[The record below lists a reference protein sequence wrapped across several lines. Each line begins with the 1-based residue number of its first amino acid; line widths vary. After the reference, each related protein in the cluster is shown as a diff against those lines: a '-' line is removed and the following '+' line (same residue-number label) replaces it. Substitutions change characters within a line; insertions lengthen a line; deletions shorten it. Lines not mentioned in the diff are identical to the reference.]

1 MSLTADTPAIRA
13 QNAADEVA
21 RAYLPVGMPN
31 PRITATVADP
41 VLEQRFGRLWWIA
54 FVAASGLTVTMIV
67 SLVWLVWQG
76 VGIWGINT
84 TNVWGFAIANYVWWI
99 GIGNAGTLISSMLL
113 LTRQRWR
120 ASISRFAEAMTLF
133 AAAIA
138 GLFPIFHLGRP
149 WFFFWLVPYPNTMD
163 LMPQWRSPLV
173 WDFFAIASYLIFSL
187 LFWYTGALPDFATM
201 RDKAKGR
208 IGRKIYGAFA
218 LGWRGSARHWHH
230 YEAYYRAMAALGV
243 PLVVSVH
250 SVVGMDFAAGVM
262 SGWNETI
269 FPPYFVVGAMFS
281 GFAMVVVLAALIRRG
296 LGLHDLITMN
306 HFDVMARILL
316 VASLI
321 MSISYV
327 TEWFFAWY
335 SGDYSERFVTWF
347 EFQGIYAPFYWTML
361 ACNCLFPL
369 LYAFRAA
376 RRSLPIVIAVAILIN
391 VGMWLERIL
400 IISET
405 LSRGHLPSQW
415 RVYVPTIWDWLLLAG
430 TLGFFAWM
438 FLLFV
443 RLVPAVSIHEVKERT
458 REAEA

>member
-1 MSLTADTPAIRA
+1 MTATATEFHDRR
-13 QNAADEVA
+13 ADEA
-21 RAYLPVGMPN
+21 RETARRYLPTGMRPD
-31 PRITATVADP
+31 RITAAVADP
-41 VLEQRFGRLWWIA
+41 VLERRFGRLWWTAFLVSSTLTLVMIA
-54 FVAASGLTVTMIV
+54 
-67 SLVWLVWQG
+67 SLIWLVREG

-120 ASISRFAEAMTLF
+120 TSISRFAEAMTLF

-149 WFFFWLVPYPNTMD
+149 WLFYWLVPYPDTMD

-187 LFWYTGALPDFATM
+187 LFWYTGALPDLATM
-201 RDKAKGR
+201 RDRARNGIAR
-208 IGRKIYGAFA
+208 RIYGAFA

-230 YEAYYRAMAALGV
+230 YEAFYRAMAALGV

-250 SVVGMDFAAGVM
+250 SVVGMDFAAGLM
-262 SGWNETI
+262 PGWNESI

-296 LGLHDLITMN
+296 LGLHRLISLD
-306 HFDVMARILL
+306 HFDAMARILL
-316 VASLI
+316 FASLV
-321 MSISYV
+321 MSLSYA

-335 SGDYSERFVTWF
+335 SGDHAERLLVRF
-347 EFQGIYAPFYWTML
+347 EFAGLYAPLYWTMIL
-361 ACNCLFPL
+361 CNCIVPL
-369 LYAFRAA
+369 AFVLRAA
-376 RRSLPIVIAVAILIN
+376 RRSLPVLIGVAVLIN

-400 IISET
+400 IITET

-415 RVYVPTIWDWLLLAG
+415 RTYAPTIWDWLLLLG

-438 FLLFV
+438 FLIFV
-443 RLVPAVSIHEVKERT
+443 RLVPSVSMHEMKARL
-458 REAEA
+458 REVGA